1 MIKDF
6 ICKDCTKYYVCN
18 RVKVISKFDIEA
30 KKPMGV
36 DIQLLTCDEYEV
48 VKNTDE

>member
-1 MIKDF
+1 MIQSF

-18 RVKVISKFDIEA
+18 RVKVISKFDEEA

-36 DIQLLTCDEYEV
+36 DIQILTRDEFEV
-48 VKNTDE
+48 VKKIDD